1 MLKTNLKTNLQPKRL
16 VGICYFDK
24 RFCFYCSVLGVGGG
38 GGGALGV
45 RYFFSGL
52 KNTGWARGRVA
63 LIFLNLTV
71 CKF

>member
-1 MLKTNLKTNLQPKRL
+1 MLKTNRKTHLQPKRL

-24 RFCFYCSVLGVGGG
+24 RFCFYCSVLGGG

-45 RYFFSGL
+45 RYLFSGP
-52 KNTGWARGRVA
+52 KNTGWARERVA
-63 LIFLNLTV
+63 LIFSNPTV